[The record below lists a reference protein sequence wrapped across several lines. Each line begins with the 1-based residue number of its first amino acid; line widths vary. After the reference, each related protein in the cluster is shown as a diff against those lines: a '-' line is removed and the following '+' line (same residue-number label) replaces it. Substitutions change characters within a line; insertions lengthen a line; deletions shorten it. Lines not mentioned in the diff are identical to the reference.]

1 MKGPL
6 NFFPKTIPGFIAILL
21 FLYLLFE
28 LILVFIQTCGVCHPV
43 GHLISI
49 GYLVGTYFVLANSPF
64 FKVRI
69 TKDTYWRWIALL
81 IATGISILA
90 LICDFAL
97 AMKGITTKG
106 GLL

>member
-1 MKGPL
+1 MKGSL
-6 NFFPKTIPGFIAILL
+6 NFFPKTIPEFITILL
-21 FLYLLFE
+21 LLYLLFE
-28 LILVFIQTCGVCHPV
+28 LIMVFIQTCGVCHPV

-49 GYLVGTYFVLANSPF
+49 GFLVGTYFVLANSSF
-64 FKVRI
+64 FKARI
-69 TKDTYWRWIALL
+69 TKHTYWRWIVLL

-106 GLL
+106 GLI